1 MINGRKRSIFC
12 FNSSAQ
18 TKKYFNSTKSHCLI
32 QTFNSFEIC
41 LFTKYSSS
49 LPEDKLNLY
58 GYIISRGLSQPEIV
72 NESIMVIGFK
82 WKPTN
87 F

>member
-1 MINGRKRSIFC
+1 MVESALFSVLIVLPRLKR
-12 FNSSAQ
+12 
-18 TKKYFNSTKSHCLI
+18 YFNSTKSHCLI

-41 LFTKYSSS
+41 LFIKYSSS

-58 GYIISRGLSQPEIV
+58 GCIISRGLSQTESV
-72 NESIMVIGFK
+72 NGSIMVIGFK